1 MGVHPLSPEATS
13 LQLLQEENLLD
24 PIGLELGIFRGGGRV
39 PGYQRGG
46 GGWRKK
52 MRVTREEGPLAA
64 HLRQTLD

>member
-1 MGVHPLSPEATS
+1 MEIVPDRAEQGAGT
-13 LQLLQEENLLD
+13 
-24 PIGLELGIFRGGGRV
+24 GRSKGTV
-39 PGYQRGG
+39 RVGPKERGG